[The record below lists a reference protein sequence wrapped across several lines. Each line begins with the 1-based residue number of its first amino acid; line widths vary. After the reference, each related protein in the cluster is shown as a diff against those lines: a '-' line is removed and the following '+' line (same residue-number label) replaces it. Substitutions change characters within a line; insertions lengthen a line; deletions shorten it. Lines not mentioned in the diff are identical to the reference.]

1 MKKVFLGL
9 SLFFSIMAILLFG
22 FRADASVSGGV
33 TVVPPKF
40 ELWGNPGEDVPYQ
53 SLKITNEE
61 NSSARLTITIE
72 DFKAVGEEGSVDLI
86 GEGDDAYAFSLAR
99 WIEVDQKELD
109 FGPKETKVIR
119 FKINIPKNAEPGGRY
134 ASLVINMA
142 TGTNVSGGAVVTP
155 RVVSLVM
162 LRVSGNVEERA
173 EPISF
178 EAITYGNNVDF
189 VLRVKNNGSNH
200 IKPKGTI
207 VVHNLL
213 GRKVAEIPLS
223 AENVLPGAVRKM
235 TTEWNPEKTMFGRY
249 NASLVSTYGERGNK
263 PLTASIS
270 FVVIPQRYAYYLVF
284 GFAIV
289 GVTIINKKKIKRKL
303 HQLTK

>member
-1 MKKVFLGL
+1 VKKIIISFFVSSFFVLFVL
-9 SLFFSIMAILLFG
+9 SLKTN
-22 FRADASVSGGV
+22 ASVSGGV

-40 ELWGNPGEDVPYQ
+40 ELSGNPGQEVPFQ

-61 NSSARLTITIE
+61 NSPARLTITTE
-72 DFKAVGEEGSVDLI
+72 DFKAVGEEGGVDLI
-86 GEGDDAYAFSLAR
+86 GDEDSNYTYSLAK
-99 WIEVDQKELD
+99 WIEVDQKDLY
-109 FGPKETKVIR
+109 FGPKETKIIR

-134 ASLVINMA
+134 ASVVISMA
-142 TGTNVSGGAVVTP
+142 TGTVSGGAAVTP

-162 LRVSGNVEERA
+162 LKVAGHIEESA

-178 EAITYGNNVDF
+178 EAITKGNSVDF
-189 VLRVKNNGSNH
+189 VLRVKNDGKNH

-207 VVHNLL
+207 VVHNIL
-213 GRKVAEIPLS
+213 GRKVAEVPVT
-223 AENVLPGAVRKM
+223 AENVLPGAIRKM
-235 TTEWNPEKTMFGRY
+235 TTQWKPNKALFGRY

-263 PLTASIS
+263 PLTASTS
-270 FVVIPQRYAYYLVF
+270 FSIFSSRHAYYLIF
-284 GFAIV
+284 GFVVV